1 MLSSE
6 VQSLKPESIKSLDIG
21 DIAIMNQ
28 LAYSFRDEFIKYA
41 KIDSF
46 TYPDPFKNE
55 DSNDYLVV
63 VDRENIDRIVAMII
77 IIRDDDSDNLPIP
90 LEKIYNDRLK
100 IIQIPKEKALSIKYE
115 MMPKDKNN
123 FYQFRKKDGKVIGY
137 IMFAFQMCGQR
148 Y

>member
-1 MLSSE
+1 VLSSE

-28 LAYSFRDEFIKYA
+28 LAYSFKDEFIKYA

-46 TYPDPFKNE
+46 TSPDPFKNE
-55 DSNDYLVV
+55 NSNTYLVV

-77 IIRDDDSDNLPIP
+77 IISNYLANSKIP
-90 LEKIYNDRLK
+90 LEKINNDRLK
-100 IIQIPKEKALSIKYE
+100 IIQIPKEKALLLKYE
-115 MMPKDKNN
+115 MMPKDTNN
-123 FYQFRKKDGKVIGY
+123 FYQFRIDGTVIGY
-137 IMFAFQMCGQR
+137 IMFAFQICGQH

>member
-28 LAYSFRDEFIKYA
+28 LAYSFKDEFIKYA

-46 TYPDPFKNE
+46 TSPDPFKNE
-55 DSNDYLVV
+55 NPNTYLVV
-63 VDRENIDRIVAMII
+63 VDRENINRIVSMII
-77 IIRDDDSDNLPIP
+77 IISNYLDNSKIP
-90 LEKIYNDRLK
+90 LEKINNDRLK
-100 IIQIPKEKALSIKYE
+100 IIQIPKEKALLLKYE
-115 MMPKDKNN
+115 MMPKDTNN
-123 FYQFRKKDGKVIGY
+123 FYQFRKDSIVIGY
-137 IMFAFQMCGQR
+137 IMFAFQICGQH

>member
-28 LAYSFRDEFIKYA
+28 LAYSFKDEFIKYA

-46 TYPDPFKNE
+46 TSPDPFKNE
-55 DSNDYLVV
+55 NPNTYLVV
-63 VDRENIDRIVAMII
+63 VDRENIDRIVSMII
-77 IIRDDDSDNLPIP
+77 IIPNYLDNSKIP
-90 LEKIYNDRLK
+90 LEKINNDRLK
-100 IIQIPKEKALSIKYE
+100 IIQIPKEKALLLKYE
-115 MMPKDKNN
+115 MMPKDTNN
-123 FYQFRKKDGKVIGY
+123 FYQFRKNSTVIGY
-137 IMFAFQMCGQR
+137 IMFAFQICGQH

>member
-28 LAYSFRDEFIKYA
+28 LAYSFKDEFIKYA

-46 TYPDPFKNE
+46 TSPDPFKNE
-55 DSNDYLVV
+55 NPDTYLIV

-77 IIRDDDSDNLPIP
+77 IIRNYLDNSKIP
-90 LEKIYNDRLK
+90 LEKINNDRLK
-100 IIQIPKEKALSIKYE
+100 IIQIPKEKALLLKYE
-115 MMPKDKNN
+115 MMPKDTNN
-123 FYQFRKKDGKVIGY
+123 FYQFRKDSTVIGY
-137 IMFAFQMCGQR
+137 IMFAFQICGQH